1 METLATVKTEQNIS
15 IVQNAYAEFG
25 KGNFQGVADA
35 CTDDI
40 VWGSYENETVPYAG
54 SYHGK
59 KGVLDFFAT
68 LVGSATY
75 TDFQTREFFGS
86 GDHVFVK
93 GYHAATV
100 KATGKSFG
108 HDFLMEFRLANG
120 KVNSFFAYVDTKDQ
134 AQAFSK

>member
-15 IVQNAYAEFG
+15 IVQNAYAEFA

-59 KGVLDFFAT
+59 KGVVDFFTT
-68 LVGSATY
+68 LTGSVDY
-75 TDFQTREFFGS
+75 TDFQPREFFAN
-86 GDHVFVK
+86 GDYVFVK
-93 GYHAATV
+93 GYQAATV
-100 KATGKSFG
+100 KSTGKTFG
-108 HDFLMEFRLANG
+108 HDFLMEFKLENG

-134 AQAFSK
+134 AKAFAK